1 MGGGRPVPFARAPI
15 CDPAVAAWGPLNC
28 AGVRIASVRSYS
40 AWRVR
45 TRRIEAHATHLQST
59 RVSTQCLLG
68 SGTTPKFRCRCLAGG
83 EPGPG
88 ADVGRGAP
96 TFSRARCGGGTPFPG
111 ADIGRGEPSRRA
123 SADAVRAAPFVAV
136 QRRPT
141 DLGSSPRPRSQ
152 ASLCAPAPSAACSS
166 KSRTAAIR

>member
-1 MGGGRPVPFARAPI
+1 MRPGGHLLGSFELRRCANRECEVLF
-15 CDPAVAAWGPLNC
+15 CVAC
-28 AGVRIASVRSYS
+28 AD
-40 AWRVR
+40 
-45 TRRIEAHATHLQST
+45 EAHRGPCHSLAEYEGEH
-59 RVSTQCLLG
+59 CLLG
-68 SGTTPKFRCRCLAGG
+68 SGTTPKFRCRCWAGG

-96 TFSRARCGGGTPFPG
+96 TFARARCGRGTPFPG

-123 SADAVRAAPFVAV
+123 SADAVRAAPFVAM

-152 ASLCAPAPSAACSS
+152 ASSCAPAPSAACSS